1 MARWHP
7 PETPTRMQP
16 TQKPDSI
23 STGIEGLDEI
33 LGGGFTPHRLYL
45 LEGEP
50 GSGKTTMGLQFL
62 LDGVRHGETV
72 LYVTLSETA
81 EELRGVAASHGW
93 DLTGVQMRELLPT
106 Q

>member
-1 MARWHP
+1 
-7 PETPTRMQP
+7 MQP

-50 GSGKTTMGLQFL
+50 G
-62 LDGVRHGETV
+62 
-72 LYVTLSETA
+72 
-81 EELRGVAASHGW
+81 
-93 DLTGVQMRELLPT
+93 
-106 Q
+106 